1 MEQTF
6 FIQLNSWTDRETG
19 QPRSNIRVVS
29 SDGSVI
35 TGQAFML
42 AGVITEVNLYQK
54 NNKKKSKKTSS
65 VEKPKKSKKTSS
77 VME

>member
-6 FIQLNSWTDRETG
+6 FIQLNSWTDKESG
-19 QPRSNIRVVS
+19 KVKSNIRVVG

-42 AGVITEVNLYQK
+42 AGVITPVDLYQK
-54 NNKKKSKKTSS
+54 NKKSKKDSS
-65 VEKPKKSKKTSS
+65 VTEYF
-77 VME
+77 